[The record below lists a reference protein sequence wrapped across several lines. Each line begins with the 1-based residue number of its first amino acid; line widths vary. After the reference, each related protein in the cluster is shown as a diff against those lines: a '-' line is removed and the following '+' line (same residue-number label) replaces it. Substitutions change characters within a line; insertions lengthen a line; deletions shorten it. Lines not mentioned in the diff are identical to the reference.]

1 MFDISVL
8 PFAYCAGNTLKM
20 TVADRIALP
29 ATRHFRQS
37 VAAGMVLGLIDHAA
51 SRGADRRYLLATAG
65 LPSGEDID
73 PNRRVPLE
81 LYARVTRE
89 AKRLCNNPALAI
101 EHAAAHGF
109 DNLSI
114 VGLIAYASAT
124 IRDAIEQL
132 NRFGRLVTDISVV
145 GPERFSIS
153 YESDGIWLIDNRLD
167 EPPFPEC
174 TETTFIWLISAARM
188 PGDAPC
194 CSLAE
199 VTHKDT
205 GTRAAFERA
214 LGAPIRFGASR
225 NALRVSKAWLDYRI
239 NEYPCY
245 AFSVFCAHAESLLAE
260 LDASR
265 SVAGQVERLILPMLH
280 TGKVTAEEVAS
291 QLNMSGQG
299 LYRAL
304 RAEGT
309 TFEELLAELRH
320 RFAKGYLVERRASLK
335 EIAYLLG
342 YSDVSA
348 FSRAFKRR
356 EGISPGAFMR
366 ESTGD
371 FLHLG
376 DAGPRV

>member
-1 MFDISVL
+1 MFHITVL
-8 PFAYCAGNTLKM
+8 PFAYCAGNTPKM

-51 SRGADRRYLLATAG
+51 SRGADRRYLLANAG
-65 LPSGEDID
+65 LPLVEDID

-81 LYARVTRE
+81 LYARVARE

-145 GPERFSIS
+145 GPERFTIS
-153 YESDGIWLIDNRLD
+153 YESDGIWLTDNRLD
-167 EPPFPEC
+167 QPPFPEC
-174 TETTFIWLISAARM
+174 TETTFIWLISAARD
-188 PGDAPC
+188 PGDAPY

-199 VTHKDT
+199 VTHEDP
-205 GTRAAFERA
+205 GTRAAFEHA

-239 NEYPCY
+239 NQYPCY
-245 AFSVFCAHAESLLAE
+245 AFSVFCAHADSLLAE

-280 TGKVTAEEVAS
+280 TGKVTAEEVAR

-299 LYRAL
+299 LYRTL

-320 RFAKGYLVERRASLK
+320 RFAKGYLIERRASLK

-366 ESTGD
+366 EATED

-376 DAGPRV
+376 EA

>member
-1 MFDISVL
+1 M
-8 PFAYCAGNTLKM
+8 TL
-20 TVADRIALP
+20 ADKNILP

-51 SRGADRRYLLATAG
+51 SRGADRLYLLAAAG
-65 LPSGEDID
+65 LPAGEDID

-89 AKRLCNNPALAI
+89 AKRQCNDPALAI

-124 IRDAIEQL
+124 MRDAIEQL

-145 GPERFSIS
+145 GPERFTLSD
-153 YESDGIWLIDNRLD
+153 EGDGIWLTDNRLD

-174 TETTFIWLISAARM
+174 TETTFIWLISAART
-188 PGDAPC
+188 PGNAPY
-194 CSLAE
+194 STLAE
-199 VTHKDT
+199 VTHEDP

-214 LGAPIRFGASR
+214 LGAPIRFGATR
-225 NALRVSKAWLDYRI
+225 NALRVSEAWLDYRI
-239 NEYPCY
+239 NQYPRY
-245 AFSVFCAHAESLLAE
+245 AFSVFCAHADSLLAE

-280 TGKVTAEEVAS
+280 TGKVTAEDVAR
-291 QLNMSGQG
+291 QLNLSGQG

-320 RFAKGYLVERRASLK
+320 RFAKGYLIEQRASLK

-356 EGISPGAFMR
+356 EGVSPGAFMR
-366 ESTGD
+366 EATAD
-371 FLHLG
+371 FLHLS
-376 DAGPRV
+376 DA

>member
-1 MFDISVL
+1 MPTGAIAF
-8 PFAYCAGNTLKM
+8 CALNWQFIFEMTL
-20 TVADRIALP
+20 ADKYILP

-51 SRGADRRYLLATAG
+51 SCGADRRYLLAVAG
-65 LPSGEDID
+65 LPHGEAID

-114 VGLIAYASAT
+114 VGLIAYASPT
-124 IRDAIEQL
+124 LRDAIEQL

-145 GPERFSIS
+145 GPERFTLSH
-153 YESDGIWLIDNRLD
+153 ESDGIWLTDNRLD

-174 TETTFIWLISAARM
+174 TETTFIWLITAARE
-188 PGDAPC
+188 PGNAPY
-194 CSLAE
+194 CSFAE
-199 VTHKDT
+199 VTHEDA
-205 GTRAAFERA
+205 GNRAAFERA
-214 LGAPIRFGASR
+214 LGAPIRFGAAR
-225 NALRVSKAWLDYRI
+225 NALRVSQAWLDYRI
-239 NEYPCY
+239 NQYPCY
-245 AFSVFCAHAESLLAE
+245 AFSVFCAHADRLLAE

-265 SVAGQVERLILPMLH
+265 SLAGQVERAILPMLH
-280 TGKVTAEEVAS
+280 TGKATAEEVAK
-291 QLNMSGQG
+291 QLNLSGQG

-320 RFAKGYLVERRASLK
+320 RFAKGYLVEKRASLK

-366 ESTGD
+366 EASAD
-371 FLHLG
+371 FL
-376 DAGPRV
+376 DVNNA

>member
-1 MFDISVL
+1 MSTCQGL
-8 PFAYCAGNTLKM
+8 PFAYCTGNTLQM
-20 TVADRIALP
+20 TLADRTIHP

-51 SRGADRRYLLATAG
+51 SKGADRLHLLAVAG

-89 AKRLCNNPALAI
+89 AKRLCNDPALAI

-114 VGLIAYASAT
+114 VGLVACACAT
-124 IRDAIEQL
+124 MRDAIEQL
-132 NRFGRLVTDISVV
+132 NRLGRLVTDISVV
-145 GPERFSIS
+145 GSERFTIS
-153 YESDGIWLIDNRLD
+153 HEHDGIWLTDNRLD
-167 EPPFPEC
+167 QPPFPEC
-174 TETTFIWLISAARM
+174 TETTFIWLISAAWK
-188 PGDAPC
+188 PGDAPYC
-194 CSLAE
+194 TLAE
-199 VTHKDT
+199 VTHEDP

-225 NALRVSKAWLDYRI
+225 NALRVSPAWFDHPI
-239 NEYPCY
+239 NHYPRY
-245 AFSVFCAHAESLLAE
+245 AFSVFCAHADSLLAE

-280 TGKVTAEEVAS
+280 TGKVTAEEVAR
-291 QLNMSGQG
+291 QLNLSGQG

-309 TFEELLAELRH
+309 TFEELLADLRH
-320 RFAKGYLVERRASLK
+320 RFAKGYLAEQRASLK

-356 EGISPGAFMR
+356 EGVSPGMFMR
-366 ESTGD
+366 EASFDEGICPD
-371 FLHLG
+371 LVG
-376 DAGPRV
+376 

>member
-1 MFDISVL
+1 MPGL
-8 PFAYCAGNTLKM
+8 LFAYCDNNTLRM
-20 TVADRIALP
+20 TLADRNILP
-29 ATRHFRQS
+29 ATRYFRQS
-37 VAAGMVLGLIDHAA
+37 VAAGMVVGLIDHAA
-51 SRGADRRYLLATAG
+51 SRGVDRRYLLAVAG
-65 LPSGEDID
+65 LPATGEID

-81 LYARVTRE
+81 LYTRVWRE

-101 EHAAAHGF
+101 EHAVSHGF

-124 IRDAIEQL
+124 MRDAIEQL

-145 GPERFSIS
+145 GTDRFTLSD
-153 YESDGIWLIDNRLD
+153 ESDGIWLTDNRLD

-174 TETTFIWLISAARM
+174 TETSFIWFVRAAGE
-188 PGDAPC
+188 PGDAPY
-194 CSLAE
+194 CSLAD
-199 VTHKDT
+199 VTHEDP

-225 NALRVSKAWLDYRI
+225 NAIRISQAWLDYRI
-239 NEYPCY
+239 NQYPCY
-245 AFSVFCAHAESLLAE
+245 AFSVFCSHADRLLAE

-280 TGKVTAEEVAS
+280 TGKVTAEDVAR

-320 RFAKGYLVERRASLK
+320 RFAKGYLAEQRASLK

-356 EGISPGAFMR
+356 EGVSPGAYMR
-366 ESTGD
+366 EATAD
-371 FLHLG
+371 FLHLS
-376 DAGPRV
+376 DA